1 MLRSNMLKWSQH
13 DLNMVSRWSQH
24 DLKIIKCIFSTG
36 YAKGSGAQ
44 SELTVSLVRKLLHRV
59 QLMHDKE
66 LGLCKIL
73 QVVFFYQAICW
84 RWTAGLLQCHIRVI
98 RVTRIATVEFK
109 EDYGTEPSRYCLQ
122 QVPYAWGLIM
132 SVKLQSKDAAK
143 ISWTLG
149 AWSHDCANL
158 LQLLAQA

>member
-1 MLRSNMLKWSQH
+1 M
-13 DLNMVSRWSQH
+13 
-24 DLKIIKCIFSTG
+24 IKCIFSTG

-44 SELTVSLVRKLLHRV
+44 SELTVSLVRNLLHRV

-122 QVPYAWGLIM
+122 TSPVRLRFDKVCEVAKQCGENFLDPGSPESLEPRLRQFATTFGPSINFRA
-132 SVKLQSKDAAK
+132 QSIAA
-143 ISWTLG
+143 
-149 AWSHDCANL
+149 
-158 LQLLAQA
+158 